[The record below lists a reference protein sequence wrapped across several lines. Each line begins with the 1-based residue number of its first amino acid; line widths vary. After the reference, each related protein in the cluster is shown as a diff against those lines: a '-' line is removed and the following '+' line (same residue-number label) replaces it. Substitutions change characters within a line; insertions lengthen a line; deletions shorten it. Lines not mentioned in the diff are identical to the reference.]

1 MTALVREALDVTG
14 EQLVDAQAVV
24 DEQAHERGRARVV
37 VFGCGEEPIEL
48 VRGQAD
54 GRGVV

>member
-1 MTALVREALDVTG
+1 MTALVREALDVAG
-14 EQLVDAQAVV
+14 EQFVDAAVV

-37 VFGCGEEPIEL
+37 VLGCGEEPIEL